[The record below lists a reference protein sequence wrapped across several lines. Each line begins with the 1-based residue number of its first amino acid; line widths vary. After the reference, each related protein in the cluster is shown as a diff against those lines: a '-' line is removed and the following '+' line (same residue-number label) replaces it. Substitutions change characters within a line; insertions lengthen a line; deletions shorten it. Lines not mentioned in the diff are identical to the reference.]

1 MEDDFEHALTEAEM
15 PVSDEFAEAIRE
27 NLGFIRARYPHKE
40 RAVDSCLK
48 ALGDNPTLKKVLV
61 AAYVLNGGV
70 SLKYNMGDSLREQEK
85 ESEEFEQLLKEIREL
100 DAIPPDTTGEE

>member
-1 MEDDFEHALTEAEM
+1 MEDEFEHALMEAGL

-27 NLGFIRARYPHKE
+27 NLGFIRARYQHKE

-48 ALGDNPTLKKVLV
+48 ALGDKPTLIQVLV

-70 SLKYNMGDSLREQEK
+70 SLKYNMGDSLKDKEK

-100 DAIPPDTTGEE
+100 DAHPPEISDE